1 LFQQRLNTPRIRNQ
15 VVYNLRPGFIQALVP
30 YTRRK
35 KLDAVFEALGRLA
48 DVVCA
53 LVEHG
58 LAQAALH
65 EVHFV
70 DEAEDF
76 GGGGAFVEGPY
87 DVGVGDYVGGEFAG
101 FDVEDED

>member
-1 LFQQRLNTPRIRNQ
+1 M
-15 VVYNLRPGFIQALVP
+15 
-30 YTRRK
+30 
-35 KLDAVFEALGRLA
+35 
-48 DVVCA
+48 
-53 LVEHG
+53 
-58 LAQAALH
+58 AQAALH